1 MWVLYFPVYMEQNYL
16 DRYPEDAITL
26 VNCSAIVGLSRSRN
40 PPNMWIKIAI
50 QIKSLHWTKLLYPDL
65 DLDCDP
71 NNFAPY
77 KRGIWLANNTHVT
90 FDLYSRV
97 RMIYQQTIGWPIS
110 MNKLSIVKL

>member
-16 DRYPEDAITL
+16 DRYPEDAIGC
-26 VNCSAIVGLSRSRN
+26 VNCPTIVGWSRSRN
-40 PPNMWIKIAI
+40 PPNIWIKIAI
-50 QIKSLHWTKLLYPDL
+50 QIKSLYPDM

-71 NNFAPY
+71 NNFAPC
-77 KRGIWLANNTHVT
+77 KRGIWLAPNTHVT